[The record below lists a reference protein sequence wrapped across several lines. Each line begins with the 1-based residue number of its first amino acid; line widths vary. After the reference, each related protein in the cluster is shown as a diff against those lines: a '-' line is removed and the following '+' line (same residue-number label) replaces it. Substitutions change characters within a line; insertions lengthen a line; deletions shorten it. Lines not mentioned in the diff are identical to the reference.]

1 MQQHV
6 WTDAPSIG
14 WVTLIQEFLIL
25 TGDIFISN
33 ITSTVVNRKYFSSS
47 LLGLPRKQLNL
58 TMWNFPKVNHLKMVI
73 EENFLRLTGTVRF
86 LKNEYFKNVNFLI
99 LSILILFSY
108 PYHILSYF
116 SFLFHSAWYNYLVV
130 IKQIYFSKS
139 DVHISDNIAGVE

>member
-33 ITSTVVNRKYFSSS
+33 ITSTVVNRKYFSFS

-108 PYHILSYF
+108 TYPILSYF

>member
-33 ITSTVVNRKYFSSS
+33 ITSTVVNRKYFSFS

-108 PYHILSYF
+108 PYPILSYF
-116 SFLFHSAWYNYLVV
+116 SFLFDSAWYNYLVV

>member
-33 ITSTVVNRKYFSSS
+33 ITSTVVNRKYFSFS

-108 PYHILSYF
+108 PYPILSYF

>member
-6 WTDAPSIG
+6 WTDTPSIG

-33 ITSTVVNRKYFSSS
+33 ITSTVVNRKYFSFS

-108 PYHILSYF
+108 PYPILSYF